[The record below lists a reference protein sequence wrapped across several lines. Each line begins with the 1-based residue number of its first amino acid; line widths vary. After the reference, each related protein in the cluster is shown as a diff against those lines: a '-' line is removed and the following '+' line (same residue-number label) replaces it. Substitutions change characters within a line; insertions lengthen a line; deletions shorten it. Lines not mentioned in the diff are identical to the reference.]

1 MNIHTFTP
9 LIIIGALLTACIE
22 QQQVEIRAEYLSNE
36 QLQTQLAEKHPD
48 LANTLE
54 PSEDGLL
61 LQGNQQQVA
70 QLLRTAKQLDQI
82 PSRYRL
88 IISQSNPG
96 TISTNTNNLSIHI
109 SKGHSI
115 SISEHMLNDIPWQ
128 GYRGFADHNLLTA
141 SLDEQLNLKI
151 GFSNTSQ
158 RKNRSFEAQL
168 SMEPDKWM
176 QLYGESAK
184 KGVKT
189 YTTKRNEL
197 WVKLTPAN

>member
-1 MNIHTFTP
+1 MNIHTFAP
-9 LIIIGALLTACIE
+9 LIITATLLSACID
-22 QQQVEIRAEYLSNE
+22 QQQVEIRGEYLSNE
-36 QLQTQLAEKHPD
+36 QLQAQLAAKHPD
-48 LANTLE
+48 LADTIE

-88 IISQSNPG
+88 IISQSKPG
-96 TISTNTNNLSIHI
+96 TISTNANNLSIHI

-115 SISEHMLNDIPWQ
+115 SLSEHMLSDIPWQ
-128 GYRGFADHNLLTA
+128 GYRDFADHNLLTA

-151 GFSNTSQ
+151 GFFNTSQ

-168 SMEPDKWM
+168 SMKPDKWM

-197 WVKLTPAN
+197 WVKLTPAY

>member
-1 MNIHTFTP
+1 MKTQAFAP
-9 LIIIGALLTACIE
+9 LIIIGSLLTACID

-36 QLQTQLAEKHPD
+36 QLQAQLAEKHPD
-48 LANTLE
+48 LAATIE

-70 QLLRTAKQLDQI
+70 QLLRSAKQLDQI

-96 TISTNTNNLSIHI
+96 TISTSANNLSVHI

-115 SISEHMLNDIPWQ
+115 SLSEHMLSDIPWQ

-141 SLDEQLNLKI
+141 SLDNQLNLKI
-151 GFSNTSQ
+151 GFSSTSNRQ
-158 RKNRSFEAQL
+158 NRSFEAQL

-184 KGVKT
+184 KGVKS

-197 WVKLTPAN
+197 WVKLTPAH